1 MQENITNHGMVLCH
15 KTLLIIA
22 DIVMI
27 HELMAFKLIFH
38 LFPGADLAADEQPVP
53 FRNQS
58 SLR

>member
-1 MQENITNHGMVLCH
+1 MVLCH